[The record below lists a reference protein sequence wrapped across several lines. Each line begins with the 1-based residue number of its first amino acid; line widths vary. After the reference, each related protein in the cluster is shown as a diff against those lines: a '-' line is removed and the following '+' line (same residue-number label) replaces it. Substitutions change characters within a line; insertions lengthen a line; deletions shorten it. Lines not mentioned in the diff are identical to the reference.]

1 MANTPTSRRRW
12 IAAWAMTVVGWRDA
26 LAQATSGAA
35 TRGPT
40 PSQFEGPYYPTVPIP
55 TKRNLLAPDAPADA
69 GSPMWLIGRVVDMNG
84 QPLLGVQV
92 QLWQADQAGLYRHP
106 KAPNTDKV
114 HPAFAGYA
122 AQITDNE
129 GRYQFR
135 TIVPVPY
142 TGRVPHIHAKLI
154 HQGQT
159 ALVTQIYLRGHE
171 KEKGIFFGLLASLYG
186 SRDRLIIDPIR
197 RADGQHEAVFD
208 FVI

>member
-35 TRGPT
+35 TRGQT
-40 PSQFEGPYYPTVPIP
+40 PSQFEGPYYPAVPIP
-55 TKRNLLAPDAPADA
+55 IRPDLLAQGAPADA
-69 GSPMWLIGRVVDMNG
+69 GTPMWLTGRVLDVKG
-84 QPLLGVQV
+84 QPLPGVQV

-106 KAPNTDKV
+106 KAPNTEKV
-114 HPAFAGYA
+114 HPAFSGFA
-122 AQITDNE
+122 AQTTDNE

-135 TIVPVPY
+135 TIIPVPY

-159 ALVTQIYLRGHE
+159 ALVTQIYLRGNE
-171 KEKGIFFGLLASLYG
+171 KEKGIFYGLIASLYG

-197 RADGQHEAVFD
+197 RSDGQHEAVFD